1 VNWRLF
7 RKYSR
12 GLCAELGS
20 HQISIT
26 NWFLGAVPETVY
38 TNGSVNIG
46 KENREQFDHVYA
58 TFDYPG
64 GRAAFFTSIET
75 NAFDNIYEQFM
86 GTKGTLVMA
95 GNGEAF
101 LFTEKAAVQA
111 VAAAAVEPTV
121 SASVLAKPSPKG
133 APKTGWWLAYQ
144 NEIAD
149 FCAAIREGAPLRCG
163 PDKALGSAAAC
174 IRAEEAG
181 FERKRL
187 QVVT

>member
-1 VNWRLF
+1 
-7 RKYSR
+7 
-12 GLCAELGS
+12 LGS

-26 NWFLGAVPETVY
+26 NWFLGAVPEAVY
-38 TNGSVNIG
+38 THGALIVG
-46 KENREQFDHVYA
+46 KEAREEFDHVYA

-75 NAFDNIYEQFM
+75 NAFDNTYEQFM

-101 LFTEKAAVQA
+101 LFTEKAAVKA
-111 VAAAAVEPTV
+111 VAAASEAAPAVSV
-121 SASVLAKPSPKG
+121 SVLAKPSPAG
-133 APKTGWWLAYQ
+133 APKTGWWLAYE

-181 FERKRL
+181 FAQQRL
-187 QVVT
+187 AVVT